1 MCWQFGKEFQLG
13 KDLLLAKRVR
23 RAGFGKAKEYSF
35 ISIFTNIQ
43 LMFSAIQD
51 STPSKHVWQLIKII
65 LIKRCSK
72 GYLVLLPPVK
82 KADVHAGQCGVSNKH
97 RPAQIL

>member
-23 RAGFGKAKEYSF
+23 RAGFGKATEYSF
-35 ISIFTNIQ
+35 IKIF
-43 LMFSAIQD
+43 FF
-51 STPSKHVWQLIKII
+51 
-65 LIKRCSK
+65 
-72 GYLVLLPPVK
+72 VLLPPVK
-82 KADVHAGQCGVSNKH
+82 KTDVHAGQCGVSNKH